1 MSQMRAV
8 NDESDA
14 KELRFPAEFEN
25 AETLMISEVK
35 FLLENRKK
43 QNETNAAHEVE
54 LSNNFTKT
62 YNYATQFSKFNNR
75 ETIESVRNLL
85 TQKRFHNFELA
96 AVANLLPDT
105 AEEAKVL
112 IPSLEN
118 ARFPEEELQQILDEI
133 QSKRSFQS

>member
-14 KELRFPAEFEN
+14 KELKFPPEFEN

-43 QNETNAAHEVE
+43 QNETNLAHEVE
-54 LSNNFTKT
+54 LSANFTKT

-75 ETIESVRNLL
+75 DTIE

-96 AVANLLPDT
+96 AIANLLPDT